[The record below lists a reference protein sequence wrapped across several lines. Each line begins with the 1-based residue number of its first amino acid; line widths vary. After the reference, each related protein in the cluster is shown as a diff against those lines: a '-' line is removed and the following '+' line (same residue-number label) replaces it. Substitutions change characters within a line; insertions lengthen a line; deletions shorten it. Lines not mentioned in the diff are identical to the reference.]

1 MISGIINDEVCV
13 IHRSRRLKWIR
24 QNRGLDNSR
33 YHAKTE
39 SNNCFFMYSKLRNNG
54 QHK

>member
-13 IHRSRRLKWIR
+13 FRRRLRWIR

-39 SNNCFFMYSKLRNNG
+39 SNNCFIMYSKLRNNG